1 MMSREYY
8 YNKTI
13 KKTVAIFGTLFNDI
27 KIVRPAEN
35 GSGVGTVRVPLT
47 YAPIERYLSRINAK
61 GPADA
66 ISIKLPRMAFE
77 ITSMNLD
84 TESKLNR
91 MNRTVQQDGDNA
103 VKVWQAVPYILNF
116 SLSIIS
122 RGHDEAMQ
130 IVEQILPYFNPT
142 YSVTAKGLEG
152 PDSLTDI
159 PVSLTSVNKE
169 DNYEGDY
176 ENSRRTVIYTLDFD
190 VRVKFI
196 SAPINLS
203 AGGGLISAVDVSY
216 FDFDGDPDV
225 DLPVVST
232 RTRAHFED
240 QTSLDEG
247 FEIEYFEEQFP
258 PIPVTYETRPIP

>member
-1 MMSREYY
+1 MMNREYY

-61 GPADA
+61 GPNDA
-66 ISIKLPRMAFE
+66 ISIKLPRMSFE
-77 ITSMNLD
+77 ITNMSLD

-91 MNRTVQQDGDNA
+91 MNRTVQQDADGNA
-103 VKVWQAVPYILNF
+103 YKIWQAVPYILNF

-142 YSVTAKGLEG
+142 YSLTAKGLEG

-159 PVSLTSVNKE
+159 PISLTSVNKE
-169 DNYEGDY
+169 DSYEGDY

-203 AGGGLISAVDVSY
+203 ESGGLITAVDVSY
-216 FDFDGDPDV
+216 FDNDNDTIPFV
-225 DLPVVST
+225 AS
-232 RTRAHFED
+232 RTQAVYED

-258 PIPVTYETRPIP
+258 PIPVIYENRPIT

>member
-27 KIVRPAEN
+27 KIVRPIEN

-47 YAPIERYLSRINAK
+47 YAPIERYLSRIKAN
-61 GPADA
+61 GPSDA
-66 ISIKLPRMAFE
+66 ISIKLPRMSFE

-91 MNRTVQQDGDNA
+91 MNRTVQQDGDGNNY
-103 VKVWQAVPYILNF
+103 KIWQAVPYILNF

-142 YSVTAKGLEG
+142 YSLTAKGLEG

-159 PVSLTSVNKE
+159 PISLTGVNKE
-169 DNYEGDY
+169 DSYEGDY

-196 SAPINLS
+196 SAPINLGS
-203 AGGGLISAVDVSY
+203 GGLITAVDVSY
-216 FDFDGDPDV
+216 FDNDD
-225 DLPVVST
+225 ST
-232 RTRAHFED
+232 NPIASSRTQSVYED
-240 QTSLDEG
+240 QISLDEG

-258 PIPVTYETRPIP
+258 PIPVIYENRPIT

>member
-35 GSGVGTVRVPLT
+35 GGGVGTVRVPLT

-61 GPADA
+61 GPNDA
-66 ISIKLPRMAFE
+66 ISIKLPRMSFE
-77 ITSMNLD
+77 ITSMNFD
-84 TESKLNR
+84 AETKLNR
-91 MNRTVQQDGDNA
+91 MNRTVQQDSNGNN

-159 PVSLTSVNKE
+159 PISLTAVNKE
-169 DNYEGDY
+169 DSYEGDY

-196 SAPINLS
+196 SAPIDLN
-203 AGGGLISAVDVSY
+203 AGGLISAVDVSY
-216 FDFDGDPDV
+216 FDIDSESDTNPIS
-225 DLPVVST
+225 ST
-232 RTRAHFED
+232 RTRANYVD
-240 QTSLDEG
+240 QTSLEEG

-258 PIPVTYETRPIP
+258 PIPVTYENRPNN

>member
-35 GSGVGTVRVPLT
+35 GGGSGTVRVPLT

-61 GPADA
+61 GPSDA
-66 ISIKLPRMAFE
+66 ISIKLPRMSFE

-84 TESKLNR
+84 TETKLNR
-91 MNRTVQQDGDNA
+91 MNRTVQQDGDGNN
-103 VKVWQAVPYILNF
+103 VKIWQAVPYILNF

-159 PVSLTSVNKE
+159 PVSLTAVNK
-169 DNYEGDY
+169 DDSYEGDY

-196 SAPINLS
+196 SSPVNLS
-203 AGGGLISAVDVSY
+203 GGGLITAVDVSY
-216 FDFDGDPDV
+216 FDIDSGPNANP
-225 DLPVVST
+225 LEST
-232 RTRAHFED
+232 RTRAHYED

-247 FEIEYFEEQFP
+247 FEIEYFGEQFP
-258 PIPVTYETRPIP
+258 PIPVIYENRPIP

>member
-61 GPADA
+61 GPQDA
-66 ISIKLPRMAFE
+66 ISIKLPRMSFE
-77 ITSMNLD
+77 ITNMSLD
-84 TESKLNR
+84 TETKLNR
-91 MNRTVQQDGDNA
+91 MNRTVQQDADGNS

-142 YSVTAKGLEG
+142 YSVTAKGMEG

-159 PVSLTSVNKE
+159 PISLTAVSKE
-169 DNYEGDY
+169 DSYEGDY

-196 SAPINLS
+196 SAPIDLS
-203 AGGGLISAVDVSY
+203 GGGLISAVDVSY
-216 FDFDGDPDV
+216 FDFDSEPDADP
-225 DLPVVST
+225 LIST
-232 RTRAHFED
+232 RTRARFED

-258 PIPVTYETRPIP
+258 PVPVTYENRPIP